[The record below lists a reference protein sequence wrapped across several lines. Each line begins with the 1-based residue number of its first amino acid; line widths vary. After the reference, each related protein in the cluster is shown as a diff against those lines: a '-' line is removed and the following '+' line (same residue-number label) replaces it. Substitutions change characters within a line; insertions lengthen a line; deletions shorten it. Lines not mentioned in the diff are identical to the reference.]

1 MSIDELNELIPEL
14 TLIFQR
20 MIALR
25 REINFRAKELERLGH
40 DPQGPRPY
48 DLPRKILELRDRL
61 EAAVADLELELDK
74 VGSLGGILQDFDL
87 GLVDFHHVLDGNEV
101 FLSWQFG
108 ESAIT
113 HFRPAGTQALSRRPL
128 PNAPPPE
135 PPH

>member
-20 MIALR
+20 LIALR
-25 REINFRAKELERLGH
+25 REINLRAKELERLGH
-40 DPQGPRPY
+40 DPQSPRLP

-61 EAAVADLELELDK
+61 EATVADLEYELDK
-74 VGSLGGILQDFDL
+74 VGALGGILQDLDL
-87 GLVDFHHVLDGNEV
+87 GIVDFHHVLDGNEV

-113 HFRPAGTQALSRRPL
+113 HFRPAGSAVGRVLL